1 MLDMTLDELRSFYP
15 SDEIIRGYGEALM
28 KYSEKGFIYSF
39 THEEEQELKHNT
51 ENNQHMMK
59 VLSKLKQK

>member
-51 ENNQHMMK
+51 ENN
-59 VLSKLKQK
+59 